1 MIQATTNDDDIDDDD
16 DDVSVTSHDDDDD
29 LDAARERA
37 DANEDDDVII
47 QTGGPKHIACAEDED
62 FMQAFDKMLSDNV
75 QARSNESV
83 KVPQL
88 DIAVPMHMRSQKP
101 RCEYI
106 HVYSPDHEHAQSLA
120 A

>member
-1 MIQATTNDDDIDDDD
+1 MIQATNDDDDDDD
-16 DDVSVTSHDDDDD
+16 DDVSVTSHDDDD

-101 RCEYI
+101 RCKCTCTRQI
-106 HVYSPDHEHAQSLA
+106 MRMHSC
-120 A
+120 

>member
-1 MIQATTNDDDIDDDD
+1 MIQATNDDDDIDDDDD
-16 DDVSVTSHDDDDD
+16 DDVSVTSHDDDD

-101 RCEYI
+101 RCKYTCTLWI
-106 HVYSPDHEHAQSLA
+106 MSMCSC
-120 A
+120 